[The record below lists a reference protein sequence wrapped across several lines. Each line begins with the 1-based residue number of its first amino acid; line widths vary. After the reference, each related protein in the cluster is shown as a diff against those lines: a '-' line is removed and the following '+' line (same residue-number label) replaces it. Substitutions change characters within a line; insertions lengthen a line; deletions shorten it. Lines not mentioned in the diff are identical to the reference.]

1 MRGFQFKD
9 IKEVEEQVVLRPTL
23 VEVPVP
29 DAEVC
34 EPKKRRVLSASWKLN
49 FLRKFEACKD
59 EAERGKLLRS
69 ESVYL
74 SQVYAWKKEVK
85 EGKLTS
91 KSKGHRGPAPK
102 RNREFDQLQRENERL
117 KKKLLQAE
125 QIIALQ
131 KKVAALFGET
141 DESES

>member
-9 IKEVEEQVVLRPTL
+9 IKEVEELVVLRPTL

-59 EAERGKLLRS
+59 EAERGKLL
-69 ESVYL
+69 
-74 SQVYAWKKEVK
+74 
-85 EGKLTS
+85 
-91 KSKGHRGPAPK
+91 
-102 RNREFDQLQRENERL
+102 
-117 KKKLLQAE
+117 QAE